1 MKKLFLLV
9 AFLLI
14 SFIVKSQVIPGEGLI
29 VVEFNAPFSGT
40 KCEYLDELT
49 DCDLAKIDISTQ
61 PKLQSKHKIVVV
73 PTLIVFYD
81 GEEVARFQANIM
93 MKLEATLKEVQDKID
108 ETIMS
113 NF

>member
-1 MKKLFLLV
+1 MKKLFILLL
-9 AFLLI
+9 FLLF
-14 SFIVKSQVIPGEGLI
+14 SLIVKSQVIPSEGLI
-29 VVEFNAPFSGT
+29 IAEFNAPFSGT
-40 KCEYLDELT
+40 QCEYLDELT

-93 MKLEATLKEVQDKID
+93 MQMEATRKDIQGSID
-108 ETIMS
+108 EIIMS
-113 NF
+113 KF